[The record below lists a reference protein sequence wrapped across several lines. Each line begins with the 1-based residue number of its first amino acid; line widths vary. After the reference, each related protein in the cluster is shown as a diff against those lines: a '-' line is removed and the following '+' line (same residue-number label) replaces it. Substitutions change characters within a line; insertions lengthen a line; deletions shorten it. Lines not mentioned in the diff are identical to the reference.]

1 MSVRRDK
8 DRLRLVSSP
17 QTKSEGRAS
26 RAERASIP
34 HRPTLPG
41 EEGAIASLVLAFADP
56 LHASADPSERKRAAY
71 AVGHA
76 RKRVR
81 AAVGPEHAPEVFARA
96 QVTRRDLAA
105 VQAAHEAA
113 RERLIAGAVE
123 AVSTM
128 QEHEVECSSAR
139 ASVAVAKRLYAL
151 GSALL
156 DVGARDLDPDKLKAG
171 AGLIAAGR
179 LELLNALELDR
190 RAKVARGGP
199 GSRAQQRIID
209 AGLARIAADREERAR
224 LAALEGTAGD
234 PEAESETRVS
244 DLAPAEP
251 DGVCTACGGPWPMG
265 LDRCPTCGEAD
276 DAAS

>member
-56 LHASADPSERKRAAY
+56 LHASADPSERRRAAY

-113 RERLIAGAVE
+113 RGRLIAGAVE
-123 AVSTM
+123 AVATM
-128 QEHEVECSSAR
+128 QEHEVELTTAR

-156 DVGARDLDPDKLKAG
+156 DVGARDLDPDRLKAG

-190 RAKVARGGP
+190 RAKLARGG
-199 GSRAQQRIID
+199 SASLAQQRT
-209 AGLARIAADREERAR
+209 AEAR
-224 LAALEGTAGD
+224 LAAYTEKQTPAVLPHAPDDDKGPDAVVADAG
-234 PEAESETRVS
+234 A
-244 DLAPAEP
+244 
-251 DGVCTACGGPWPMG
+251 CTACGASWPANE
-265 LDRCPTCGEAD
+265 PTCPACGERADGSD

>member
-1 MSVRRDK
+1 MSVRKRAG
-8 DRLRLVSSP
+8 RLTLVSNG

-26 RAERASIP
+26 RAEAASIP

-56 LHASADPSERKRAAY
+56 LHASADPAERKRAAY

-265 LDRCPTCGEAD
+265 HDRCPTCGEAD